1 MKLTVKTLII
11 LFSINSSLFSQQI
24 YTDRAQQAFIDL
36 SNRKA
41 DSNKKDSNVKGS
53 QFFNNSF
60 VKGSIDYFGREVNE
74 EIFVRYN
81 AFKDEI
87 EMSQS
92 EFNSNEVF
100 ILIKSKD
107 VIPTIDGIAYNYLAH
122 RLDDSRASIGYL
134 NIVYEGENYVL
145 FSKKR
150 KIFMDGVKA
159 RTSFEKDFPPR
170 FIDTEDYLISFNND
184 TPVTIKLSKK
194 GIIDYFGKEISSYM
208 RKNRLKASELS
219 SLIQIIEYFESLE
232 KN

>member
-1 MKLTVKTLII
+1 MKLTVKTLIF
-11 LFSINSSLFSQQI
+11 LLSINSNLFSQQI

-208 RKNRLKASELS
+208 RKNRLKASELI

>member
-1 MKLTVKTLII
+1 MKISITKILII
-11 LFSINSSLFSQQI
+11 VLSINSSLFSQQI

-53 QFFNNSF
+53 QFFNETF

-74 EIFVRYN
+74 DIFVRYN

-92 EFNSNEVF
+92 ESDPNEVF

-107 VIPTIDGIAYNYLAH
+107 VIPTFNGKTYNYLAH

-134 NIVYEGENYVL
+134 NIVFEGEEYIL

-170 FIDTEDYLISFNND
+170 FIDTEDYLISFNNG

-194 GIIDYFGKEISSYM
+194 GIIDYFGKEINTYI
-208 RKNRLKASELS
+208 RKNRLKASELT
-219 SLIQIIEYFESLE
+219 SLIQIIKYSESL
-232 KN
+232 

>member
-1 MKLTVKTLII
+1 MKISITKILII
-11 LFSINSSLFSQQI
+11 VLSINSSLFSQQI

-53 QFFNNSF
+53 QFFNETF

-74 EIFVRYN
+74 DIFVRYN

-92 EFNSNEVF
+92 ESDPNEVF

-107 VIPTIDGIAYNYLAH
+107 VIPTFNGKTYNYLAH

-134 NIVYEGENYVL
+134 NIVFEGEEYIL
-145 FSKKR
+145 FSKK
-150 KIFMDGVKA
+150 
-159 RTSFEKDFPPR
+159 
-170 FIDTEDYLISFNND
+170 
-184 TPVTIKLSKK
+184 KK
-194 GIIDYFGKEISSYM
+194 NFHGWS
-208 RKNRLKASELS
+208 
-219 SLIQIIEYFESLE
+219 
-232 KN
+232 